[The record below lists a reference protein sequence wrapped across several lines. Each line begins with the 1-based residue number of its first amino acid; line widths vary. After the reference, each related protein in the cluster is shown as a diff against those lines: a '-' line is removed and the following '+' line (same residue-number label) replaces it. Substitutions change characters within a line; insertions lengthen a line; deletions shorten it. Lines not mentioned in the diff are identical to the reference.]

1 MNDFSHIK
9 LLSFD
14 CYGTL
19 IDWESG
25 ISAAVS
31 DILDTH
37 GITATATEILELHA
51 ELEPRA
57 QAGAYKSYREILGEV
72 VDGFGKKYGFQPTD
86 EERASLAESIANWP
100 AFPDSADALRRLHE
114 RYLLAV
120 ISNIDNDLI
129 RLSAAQ
135 LGVDFDYIV
144 TAEQVRAY
152 KPDLTVFRHAY
163 QRMDVQPSQ
172 ALHCAQSLFHDI
184 APARELRIKSVWV
197 NRRKGQEGWGATPP
211 SEAAPDFEVASLA
224 ELAELLL
231 AG

>member
-1 MNDFSHIK
+1 
-9 LLSFD
+9 
-14 CYGTL
+14 
-19 IDWESG
+19 
-25 ISAAVS
+25 S
-31 DILDTH
+31 D
-37 GITATATEILELHA
+37 AEILELHA

-57 QAGAYKSYREILGEV
+57 QAGAYKKYREILGEV
-72 VDGFGKKYGFQPTD
+72 VAGFGERYEFEATS
-86 EERASLAESIANWP
+86 EERAALAESIADWP
-100 AFPDSADALRRLHE
+100 PFSDCAEALQKLHE
-114 RYLLAV
+114 RYLLTV

-129 RLSAAQ
+129 RLSAAR

-152 KPDLTVFRHAY
+152 KPDLRVFRHAY

-184 APARELRIKSVWV
+184 APARELRIKNVWV
-197 NRRKGQEGWGATPP
+197 NRREGQDGWGATPP

-231 AG
+231 AD